1 MKQFEFMRDPDGKSG
16 DGISISNGRR
26 NKLDLIPRL
35 VCVLVAII
43 IWLWTVNL
51 NDTDITET
59 MVIKIDYS
67 GTSELENSG
76 MMIYGMDKTEITV
89 TIQGSNRD
97 LRKYSAD
104 EYSATVDVSGIKEM
118 GQYTL
123 PVSVNIPSDTSIK
136 VIESEPLNVNLRADE
151 SVEKSVPFDVMIEN
165 GAANHSYNIEK
176 NVNIIEIKGPK
187 AVIDMI
193 EYARFSVNGSLLS
206 SLDEREFH
214 GGANELPLTF
224 WDKNLNQIVVGGDIV
239 TYSTENIDVTVNVIA
254 VKEIP
259 VVVSVTG
266 SGADLAAH
274 PTPDKIRI
282 YGMPSCLEKITQY
295 TVKLKN
301 VEVGKTYTYVLTG
314 KDLPN
319 GVSFENEGATVT
331 VSFTEAAN

>member
-16 DGISISNGRR
+16 DGISISNGRK

-35 VCVLVAII
+35 VCIIVAIV

-59 MVIKIDYS
+59 MVIKIDYT
-67 GTSELENSG
+67 GISELESSG

-97 LRKYSAD
+97 LRKYSGS
-104 EYSATVDVSGIKEM
+104 EYSATVDVSRIKEM

-123 PVSVNIPSDTSIK
+123 PVSVNIPLNTSIK

-165 GAANHSYNIEK
+165 GATNHSYNIEK
-176 NVNIIEIKGPK
+176 SVSSIEIKGPK

-214 GGANELPLTF
+214 GDSNELPLTF

-254 VKEIP
+254 MKEIP

-266 SGADLAAH
+266 SGSNLAAH
-274 PTPDKIRI
+274 VTPDKIRI
-282 YGMPSCLEKITQY
+282 YGAPSRLDKITQY
-295 TVKLKN
+295 TVVLKN
-301 VEVGKTYTYVLTG
+301 AEVGKTYTYVLNG
-314 KDLPN
+314 KELPD

-331 VSFTEAAN
+331 VNCTEAAN